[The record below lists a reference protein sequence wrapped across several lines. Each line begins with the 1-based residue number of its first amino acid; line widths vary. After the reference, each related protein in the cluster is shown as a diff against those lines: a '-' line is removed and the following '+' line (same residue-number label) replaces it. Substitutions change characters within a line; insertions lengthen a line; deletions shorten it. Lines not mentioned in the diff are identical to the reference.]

1 MLTYTEYKN
10 GNSVIYI
17 IKQNNICRNK
27 DLEKREEALSA
38 KQISGQRDT
47 WLCAGGAT
55 ITITVQ
61 VTPDDMLAQRVR
73 ENLQNGRQPSRKKT
87 KVVEDG
93 GTSSKRS
100 VVK

>member
-1 MLTYTEYKN
+1 MLTYTEYKK

-27 DLEKREEALSA
+27 DLEKREEALST

-73 ENLQNGRQPSRKKT
+73 ANLQKGRQPSGGKT
-87 KVVEDG
+87 KAVEDG